1 MMAAYNDGS
10 NLPSGVYMV
19 HMGGQGMVR
28 SDTIYVGTNNGYG
41 NYTKQTITAV
51 QLVNKHAQGGG
62 YTFERGFAYND
73 HDDTWEISSNRNFA
87 TATSPEPTG
96 DKGG

>member
-1 MMAAYNDGS
+1 MAAYNDGS

-28 SDTIYVGTNNGYG
+28 SDTIYIGTNNGYG
-41 NYTKQTITAV
+41 NNTKQTITAA

-62 YTFERGFAYND
+62 YTFERGLAYND
-73 HDDTWEISSNRNFA
+73 HDDDTWAISRNQNFA
-87 TATSPEPTG
+87 SAKAPEPTG
-96 DKGG
+96 DKGS